1 MTTNAKLI
9 KLWAGGVISLLTPVS
24 VLFGINHEKYFYQS
38 SGWNVGFGVIFA
50 VLVVVLVITKATR
63 LFKGGL
69 WLLVL
74 EIFLMAFRSILGDLE
89 LVVGLILV
97 GYIPFHFIFLKKIQ
111 RLERRKLREEE
122 YIDKQEIK
130 NKYKTE
136 DLDGSV

>member
-1 MTTNAKLI
+1 
-9 KLWAGGVISLLTPVS
+9 LWVGGIISLLTPVS
-24 VLFGINHEKYFYQS
+24 ILFGINHEKYFYQT

-50 VLVVVLVITKATR
+50 LLVVVLIITKATR
-63 LFKGGL
+63 FFKGGL

-74 EIFLMAFRSILGDLE
+74 EVFLMAFRSILGDLE

-122 YIDKQEIK
+122 DEDKLYIEQKKIQPQETK
-130 NKYKTE
+130 PTRVYN
-136 DLDGSV
+136 GRG